1 MLLFLCSFAIFA
13 NAENLVTVTTD
24 LGDIQ
29 GFHVDY
35 GTDSSQLYYGNADI
49 FLGIPYVEPPLGDL
63 RFAKPKPITKFPQP
77 MINATSWKPACPQAE
92 PCGTMKAPYDEDC
105 LYLNVFAPNGSRTP
119 ANKAVM
125 VFIHGGSF
133 DSGCAQ
139 EYPYK
144 AGVRT
149 FVSQDVIVVTIQY
162 RLGFWGF
169 FTTLTDDYPA
179 NRGLL
184 DQIEALKWVQ
194 NNIAKFGGDPK
205 KVTIFGESAGSA
217 SVSAHSFSPLSR
229 GLFAQTI
236 QESGAALTCLK
247 TIAQSVEQAGKMYT
261 GQVFSSLMQQEVDF
275 YLANN
280 NTNVYLWEQSY
291 ASNVGRIYRLPG
303 DWDPVPHCAEL
314 FFMWVP
320 EDEWTR
326 AINASEVI
334 PFDWEVA
341 NWYSKTW
348 TTFAKTG
355 KPTTDDSWTAVRK
368 DANLYWRLDKPEKRG
383 MQMGDSWREVDSVL
397 WNRVF
402 PSIMAQPITTSSSS
416 SPSQP
421 STSLSTAPT
430 DSTKTSIPSFRI
442 FNIVLVLVLG
452 LLKL

>member
-1 MLLFLCSFAIFA
+1 MKLFLANLLFLA
-13 NAENLVTVTTD
+13 NKSQ
-24 LGDIQ
+24 IQ

-247 TIAQSVEQAGKMYT
+247 TIAQSVEQAGKLCGLT
-261 GQVFSSLMQQEVDF
+261 PAQFNGNDFSSLAPCLKNRTTADILKYDEAWNMVFDNNFLNDTLENLGKKRPNLPAILGNMRDEYTYFILHRF
-275 YLANN
+275 YADLTLANL
-280 NTNVYLWEQSY
+280 TRSFV
-291 ASNVGRIYRLPG
+291 
-303 DWDPVPHCAEL
+303 
-314 FFMWVP
+314 
-320 EDEWTR
+320 EWTFR
-326 AINASEVI
+326 SEHQ
-334 PFDWEVA
+334 
-341 NWYSKTW
+341 Y
-348 TTFAKTG
+348 
-355 KPTTDDSWTAVRK
+355 
-368 DANLYWRLDKPEKRG
+368 
-383 MQMGDSWREVDSVL
+383 MGDKMEEIL
-397 WNRVF
+397 A
-402 PSIMAQPITTSSSS
+402 ILEQ
-416 SPSQP
+416 
-421 STSLSTAPT
+421 
-430 DSTKTSIPSFRI
+430 
-442 FNIVLVLVLG
+442 
-452 LLKL
+452 